1 MMPCHLFTISYVS
14 RNENICTYIKY
25 LCDSEINVYTITT
38 LTTAVEQMNCKK
50 NKITELD
57 EQTIVLITNPDEL
70 TDAREFEDCVVE
82 NNAKVNW
89 FIELNKNT
97 LKPQA
102 LINPTTQP
110 STEMDPLQSNPQ
122 IRSISSASATMLSL
136 EAN

>member
-1 MMPCHLFTISYVS
+1 
-14 RNENICTYIKY
+14 
-25 LCDSEINVYTITT
+25 
-38 LTTAVEQMNCKK
+38 MNCKK

-102 LINPTTQP
+102 LINPITQP
-110 STEMDPLQSNPQ
+110 STEIDPLQSNPQ

>member
-25 LCDSEINVYTITT
+25 LCDSEINDYTITT

-57 EQTIVLITNPDEL
+57 EQTIALITNPDEL